1 MNEIQKIIALSYF
14 YNNRKTLKKAIEQY
28 RYNPE
33 EMRNLFAENGK
44 ELTPQE
50 LKEFCDELEGL
61 IEDFDERLP
70 EEDESSY

>member
-1 MNEIQKIIALSYF
+1 MQKIIALSYF
-14 YNNRKTLKKAIEQY
+14 YNNRETLKKAIEDY
-28 RYNPE
+28 RNHPA

-50 LKEFCDELEGL
+50 LKEFCDELEVL

-70 EEDESSY
+70 EEDDGN

>member
-1 MNEIQKIIALSYF
+1 MNEMQKIIALSYF
-14 YNNRKTLKKAIEQY
+14 YNNRETLKKAIEDY
-28 RYNPE
+28 RNHPA

-70 EEDESSY
+70 EEDDGN

>member
-14 YNNRKTLKKAIEQY
+14 YNNREILKRGIEDY
-28 RYNPE
+28 RKNPV

-70 EEDESSY
+70 EEDA

>member
-1 MNEIQKIIALSYF
+1 MQKIIALSCF
-14 YNNRKTLKKAIEQY
+14 YNNRETLKRAIEQY
-28 RYNPE
+28 RDNPA

>member
-1 MNEIQKIIALSYF
+1 MNEMQKIIALSYF
-14 YNNRKTLKKAIEQY
+14 YNNRETLKKAIEDY
-28 RYNPE
+28 RNHPA

-50 LKEFCDELEGL
+50 LKEFCDELEAL

-70 EEDESSY
+70 EEDDGN

>member
-1 MNEIQKIIALSYF
+1 MQKIIALSYF
-14 YNNRKTLKKAIEQY
+14 YNNRETLKKAIEDY
-28 RYNPE
+28 RNHPA

-50 LKEFCDELEGL
+50 LKEFCDELEVL

-70 EEDESSY
+70 EEDA

>member
-1 MNEIQKIIALSYF
+1 MNEMQKIIALSYF
-14 YNNRKTLKKAIEQY
+14 YNNRETLKIAIEDY
-28 RYNPE
+28 RNHPA

-61 IEDFDERLP
+61 IEDFDEKLP
-70 EEDESSY
+70 EEDA

>member
-1 MNEIQKIIALSYF
+1 MNKMNEMQKIIALSYF
-14 YNNRKTLKKAIEQY
+14 YNNRETLKKAIEDY
-28 RYNPE
+28 RNHPA

-70 EEDESSY
+70 EEDA

>member
-14 YNNRKTLKKAIEQY
+14 YNNREILKRGIEDY
-28 RYNPE
+28 RNYPV

-50 LKEFCDELEGL
+50 LKEFCDELDEL
-61 IEDFDERLP
+61 INDFDERLP
-70 EEDESSY
+70 EKDT

>member
-1 MNEIQKIIALSYF
+1 MNEMQKIIALSYF
-14 YNNRKTLKKAIEQY
+14 YNNRETLKRAIEQY
-28 RYNPE
+28 RDNPT

-50 LKEFCDELEGL
+50 LKEFCDELEAL

-70 EEDESSY
+70 EEDA

>member
-1 MNEIQKIIALSYF
+1 MNEMQKIIALSYF
-14 YNNRKTLKKAIEQY
+14 YNNRETLKKAIEDY
-28 RYNPE
+28 RNHPA

-50 LKEFCDELEGL
+50 LKEFCDELEVL

-70 EEDESSY
+70 EEDDGN